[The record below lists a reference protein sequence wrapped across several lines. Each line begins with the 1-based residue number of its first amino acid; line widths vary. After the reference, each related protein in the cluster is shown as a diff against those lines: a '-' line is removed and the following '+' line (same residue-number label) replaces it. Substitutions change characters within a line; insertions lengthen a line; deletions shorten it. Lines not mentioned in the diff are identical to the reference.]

1 MLLNVIKK
9 MIHFDETGRL
19 IEQSNNEHNSVVNN
33 FSGQIQAILRFNFR
47 SEFNNSSN
55 TMKKIYEI
63 SYLFYKICYKNDKD
77 LFLSQF
83 WLLYDPIFT
92 LTKQKSRED
101 SIYRLRFLSQTLVR
115 LVQDEESSEETL
127 KLLTRKESGPGEL
140 LILLEDFLED
150 TLGVLMS
157 INTQKS
163 QIENLKIRLLNDK
176 MDVGVYIETIPVAI
190 SAYVALKS
198 LARTKISEKNERKI
212 KFILSYIL
220 VSDSLLRKIVSSLEK
235 MESKAETYDIE
246 KYFEDRKSILS
257 AFNLLVKNNFA
268 FESSELEL
276 VYQVMINLIKVGM
289 PEHLK
294 LIKDFCFLALKS
306 SNFPKDRPLL
316 ELINQFPKGQVRMA
330 AIMAGLYKA
339 ISSQKV
345 EQTEDGSMFDLN
357 LMGETVV
364 YRFVHES
371 TQEEVLSEEMKATL
385 VAILSLDFEVAYK
398 SVVMDWLAK
407 YRSDNRMS
415 SCIYFGLLAKLHTEI
430 ASELLVQHLKTD
442 FEMVFS
448 GLVSFSE
455 IVKINKEALLNREQ
469 SVVSVFEVC
478 ISGILDS
485 LQSKKTEE
493 AQKKLN
499 LVLLCIQTLCD
510 FLAKSSN
517 EQTKKSLIMLTFSAN
532 DFLLQKIPAKF
543 FEDKVLCLIGSLLLN
558 PRIAETRYSFANS
571 IGFS

>member
-198 LARTKISEKNERKI
+198 LAQTKISEKIERKI

-220 VSDSLLRKIVSSLEK
+220 VSDSLLRKIVTSLEK

-246 KYFEDRKSILS
+246 KYFEDRKSILG

-276 VYQVMINLIKVGM
+276 VYQVMINLIKVGT

-330 AIMAGLYKA
+330 AIMAGLHKA

-345 EQTEDGSMFDLN
+345 EQTEDGSMFDLD

-385 VAILSLDFEVAYK
+385 VAILGLDFEVADK

-430 ASELLVQHLKTD
+430 ASELLVQHLKSD

-543 FEDKVLCLIGSLLLN
+543 FEDKVLWLIGNLLLY
-558 PRIAETRYSFANS
+558 PRIAKTLYNFANS
-571 IGFS
+571 ISFS